1 MEEFISEPYEE
12 FCERMSD
19 DGEYAD
25 HVVVESTAKMLKRD
39 IVVTTSSH
47 ENKQIKIKGSNKPDD
62 DETPLLVGHIPEIH
76 YQSLQPKGKVNIN
89 CDKIC

>member
-1 MEEFISEPYEE
+1 MKGFFISESYEE

-19 DGEYAD
+19 DGVYAD
-25 HVVVESTAKMLKRD
+25 HVVLVSTANMLKRD
-39 IVVTTSSH
+39 IVVTSSD
-47 ENKQIKIKGSNKPDD
+47 EDKQIKIKGSNKPDD
-62 DETPLLVGHIPEIH
+62 DETQLLVGHIPEKH